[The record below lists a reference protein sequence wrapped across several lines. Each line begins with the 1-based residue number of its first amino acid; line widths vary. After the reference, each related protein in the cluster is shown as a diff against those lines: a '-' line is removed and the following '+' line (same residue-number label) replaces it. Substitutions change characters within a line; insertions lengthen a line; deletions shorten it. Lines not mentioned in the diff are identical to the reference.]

1 MQDDEYEVPRMIS
14 VDSNIEM
21 EKKKRALILVDHGSV
36 VDKANDMLV
45 QITQILREDDECD
58 FEIVRYSHMEL
69 SEPTISQTFDACV
82 ADGAEE
88 IIVHPYFL
96 FPGKHST
103 QDIPNMVREAAK
115 KHPQVSYRVTAPLGL
130 HNKILKVVLERANGD
145 GFK

>member
-1 MQDDEYEVPRMIS
+1 MHDEGCSLPR
-14 VDSNIEM
+14 VFCVGSNIEM
-21 EKKKRALILVDHGSV
+21 EKKKRALIIVDHGSV
-36 VDKANDMLV
+36 VDEANDMLV
-45 QITQILREDDECD
+45 QIIQMLREDDECD

-69 SEPTISQTFDACV
+69 AEPTISQTFDACV
-82 ADGAEE
+82 ADGADE
-88 IIVHPYFL
+88 IVVHPYFL

-103 QDIPNMVREAAK
+103 QDIPNMVKEAAK

>member
-1 MQDDEYEVPRMIS
+1 MG
-14 VDSNIEM
+14 
-21 EKKKRALILVDHGSV
+21 KKKRALIIVDHGSV
-36 VDKANDMLV
+36 VDEANGMLA
-45 QITQILREDDECD
+45 QIIQMLREDDGCG

-69 SEPTISQTFDACV
+69 AEPSISQTFDACV

-103 QDIPNMVREAAK
+103 HDIPNMVKEAAG

-130 HNKILKVVLERANGD
+130 HSKIVKVVLERANGD
-145 GFK
+145 EFN

>member
-21 EKKKRALILVDHGSV
+21 KKRKRALILVDHGSV

-115 KHPQVSYRVTAPLGL
+115 KHPQVSYRISAPLGL
-130 HNKILKVVLERANGD
+130 HNKILEVVLERANGD

>member
-1 MQDDEYEVPRMIS
+1 MHDEGYSLPRVFCVS
-14 VDSNIEM
+14 SNIEM
-21 EKKKRALILVDHGSV
+21 EKKKRALIIVDHGSV
-36 VDKANDMLV
+36 VDEANDMLV
-45 QITQILREDDECD
+45 QIIQMLREDHECD

-69 SEPTISQTFDACV
+69 AEPTISQTFDACV
-82 ADGAEE
+82 ADGADE

-103 QDIPNMVREAAK
+103 QDIPNMVKEAAK

-130 HNKILKVVLERANGD
+130 HNKILKVVLERANGN